1 MTRFLFRLSI
11 LTYAS
16 ILIGCSNE
24 KEPTSTALTV
34 EMPSEVISVEPG
46 QNRVLR
52 RIDSAR
58 YANITNGDTLGMYY
72 VSEQLLDSI
81 EFPNGMLRFQHN
93 DQNDIVK
100 IQYNGSNGASR
111 MEFVEEFQYT
121 DGQLSGN
128 RVTYTNFNLTDGTW
142 IASDSRVDTRTVS
155 AQGDTITIMDQ
166 NGSKLRSYLQ
176 NQRIMP
182 LLFHWP
188 YTVIFE
194 GGPISYD
201 MDERGRVSVIR
212 RNGNPAIELKYD
224 E

>member
-16 ILIGCSNE
+16 IFIGCSNE
-24 KEPTSTALTV
+24 KEPTSTALPV

-52 RIDSAR
+52 RVDSAR

-81 EFPNGMLRFQHN
+81 EFSNGMLRFKHN

-111 MEFVEEFQYT
+111 MEFIEEFEYT
-121 DGQLSGN
+121 NGELTGN
-128 RVTYTNFNLTDGTW
+128 SVTYTNLSLKDGNWEPTDT
-142 IASDSRVDTRTVS
+142 RVDTRTVS
-155 AQGDTITIMDQ
+155 AQGDTVIIADQ
-166 NGSKLRSYLQ
+166 NGSKMRSYLQ
-176 NQRIMP
+176 NQRIAP

-188 YTVIFE
+188 YAIIFE
-194 GGPISYD
+194 GGPIRYEL
-201 MDERGRVSVIR
+201 DESGRISAIL

>member
-1 MTRFLFRLSI
+1 MKRFLFRLPL
-11 LTYAS
+11 LTFAS
-16 ILIGCSNE
+16 ILLSCSNE
-24 KEPTSTALTV
+24 NESASTLVPV
-34 EMPSEVISVEPG
+34 EMPSEVVSVEPG
-46 QNRVLR
+46 QNRVLL

-58 YANITNGDTLGMYY
+58 YANITNGDTLGMYF
-72 VSEQLLDSI
+72 VRHQLLDSI
-81 EFPNGMLRFQHN
+81 QFPNGMLRFKHN
-93 DQNDIVK
+93 EGNDIVK
-100 IQYNGSNGASR
+100 IQYIGLNGASR
-111 MEFVEEFQYT
+111 MEFVEDFQYT

-142 IASDSRVDTRTVS
+142 VASDSRVDTRTVS